1 MGEISIKKS
10 NMCVCL
16 PKVFPFTAVNLMLA
30 QQLRANLFL
39 SQEPRLLEWRDHSRT
54 RLGNMAWE
62 ELTIHQ
68 IMAISAFPFHMGSQ
82 QGYILMRTPFS
93 MWNRGWPGPSFI
105 LEPCSRRLMNI
116 GPIPLYS
123 RRAAPIQPQ
132 FLLWKYMYLRKAEPK
147 PIQQTHQSSPALMHH
162 CFFSLLWHTNGQR
175 PVLPFNAMSSSKG
188 GWQGI

>member
-1 MGEISIKKS
+1 MGVISIKKS
-10 NMCVCL
+10 NTCVCL
-16 PKVFPFTAVNLMLA
+16 PKVFPFTSVNLMLA

-54 RLGNMAWE
+54 RLGNMARE

-82 QGYILMRTPFS
+82 QGYILMKSPFS

-116 GPIPLYS
+116 GLIPLYS

-132 FLLWKYMYLRKAEPK
+132 FLLWKY
-147 PIQQTHQSSPALMHH
+147 IQQTHQSSPALMPH

-188 GWQGI
+188 GSQGI